1 MAKLNIDK
9 LNIDKLNKKPAGIG
23 DEAWHL
29 AYEPVPLNHKAALA
43 RDLESPPFRAEWD
56 ALKDEFAALDV
67 LLDARRNAGL
77 TQAEVASRMGVS
89 QPALARVE
97 ASLGSRKHSPS
108 LATLRKYAEAC
119 GKHLEIRLV

>member
-1 MAKLNIDK
+1 MDNVI
-9 LNIDKLNKKPAGIG
+9 NKPVGVS
-23 DEAWHL
+23 DEAWDL
-29 AYEPVPLNHKAALA
+29 PYNPVPLNHEAALV
-43 RDLESPPFRAEWD
+43 RDLENPTFRAAWD
-56 ALKDEFAALDV
+56 ALADEFAALDV
-67 LLDARRNAGL
+67 LLEARRNAGL
-77 TQAEVASRMGVS
+77 TQAEVAGRMGVS

>member
-1 MAKLNIDK
+1 MDK
-9 LNIDKLNKKPAGIG
+9 ALKKPAGIS
-23 DEAWHL
+23 DEAWDL
-29 AYEPVPLNHKAALA
+29 PYAPVPLNHKAALA
-43 RDLESPPFRAEWD
+43 KDLENPIFRAEWA

-67 LLDARRNAGL
+67 LLEARRNAGL

-97 ASLGSRKHSPS
+97 ASLGSRKHSPT